1 MAKVLISF
9 IGTGPLVNKGT
20 LGEEKSAREYRRASY
35 HLGEENLGEYSFMA
49 AALYETQNID
59 KVILIGT
66 AHCMWEEV
74 YRYFQEKNGGVV
86 DEDVYCEIAEHCEA
100 ATSKSEL
107 YIPHV
112 KEIEA
117 AIGKDAHLALIRYGV
132 NEEEINENINII
144 LQLNQLLSTGDELIV
159 DVTHSF
165 RSLPITI
172 MNLLLYLR
180 NVSSKNIRISH
191 IYYGMIEMSK
201 EYGYAPIVDLKK
213 ILKLN
218 DWIVGAM
225 AFKQYGN
232 AYQIAGLIQQE
243 DPDVTNRLKHFSDV
257 MNLNHLYAI
266 SQETQSLRALMKKD
280 FDSMLPEMIVKP
292 VVKDFLNN
300 FKGTEQDPA
309 RFQYQLAQWQFK
321 HMNYTAALISLQES
335 ILSYACQL
343 ANHDPFDKDERQKIK
358 DVICNDKEFIPF
370 ELRGVYFEITKNRNV
385 VAHALESDFSS
396 GKIIESLRTS
406 LITAGKYIN

>member
-100 ATSKSEL
+100 TTSKSEL
-107 YIPHV
+107 YIPHA

-243 DPDVTNRLKHFSDV
+243 DTDV

-343 ANHDPFDKDERQKIK
+343 AKHDPFDKDERQKIK

>member
-9 IGTGPLVNKGT
+9 IGTGPLLNKGAQ
-20 LGEEKSAREYRRASY
+20 GEEKSAREYRRASY

-66 AHCMWEEV
+66 AHSMWEEV
-74 YRYFQEKNGGVV
+74 YRYFQEKNGGVI

-112 KEIEA
+112 KEIET
-117 AIGKDAHLALIRYGV
+117 AIGKNAHLALIRYGV

-144 LQLNQLLSTGDELIV
+144 LQLNKLLSTGDELIV

-172 MNLLLYLR
+172 MNLLLYLK
-180 NVSSKNIRISH
+180 NVSSKNIKFSH
-191 IYYGMIEMSK
+191 IYYGMIEMNK

-232 AYQIAGLIQQE
+232 AYQIARLLQAE
-243 DPDVTNRLKHFSDV
+243 DSDTSNRLGHFSDV
-257 MNLNHLYAI
+257 MNLNHLCAI
-266 SQETQSLRALMKKD
+266 SLETQSLRALMKKD

-300 FKGTEQDPA
+300 FKGTEQYPA
-309 RFQYQLAQWQFK
+309 LFQYQLAQWQFR

-335 ILSYACQL
+335 ILSYACQT
-343 ANHDPFDKDERQKIK
+343 AKYNSSDKDERQHIK
-358 DVICNDKEFIPF
+358 DMICDDKEFIPY

-385 VAHALESDFSS
+385 VAHALESNFSS
-396 GKIIESLRTS
+396 GKIIESLRKS
-406 LITAGKYIN
+406 LVTAGKYIK

>member
-9 IGTGPLVNKGT
+9 IGTGPLVSKG
-20 LGEEKSAREYRRASY
+20 GSIEEKSAREYRTASY

-49 AALYETQNID
+49 AALCESQQID

-66 AHCMWEEV
+66 VHSMWEEV
-74 YRYFQEKNGGVV
+74 YRYFQEKNGKPV

-100 ATSKSEL
+100 TTSKSEL
-107 YIPHV
+107 YIPRV

-117 AIGKDAHLALIRYGV
+117 AIGKDAHLYLIRYGV
-132 NEEEINENINII
+132 NEQEINENINII
-144 LQLNQLLSTGDELIV
+144 LSLNQLLSTGDELIV

-180 NVSSKNIRISH
+180 NVSSRSIKISH
-191 IYYGMIEMSK
+191 IYYGMIEMNK
-201 EYGYAPIVDLKK
+201 EYGYAPIVDLTK

-232 AYQIAGLIQQE
+232 AYQIAELIQQE
-243 DPDVTNRLKHFSDV
+243 NPDVTKRLKHFSDV
-257 MNLNHLYAI
+257 MNLNHLYGI
-266 SQETQSLRALMKKD
+266 SQETQSLRALTKKD
-280 FDSMLPEMIVKP
+280 FSSQLPELIVKP
-292 VVKDFLNN
+292 VVGDFLRN
-300 FKGTEQDPA
+300 FQNTENDPA
-309 RFQYQLAQWQFK
+309 LFQYKLACWQYR

-335 ILSYACQL
+335 ILTYVCL
-343 ANHDPFDKDERQKIK
+343 REKHNPFDKDERQLVK
-358 DVICNDKEFIPF
+358 DRICNDQDFLPY
-370 ELRGVYFEITKNRNV
+370 ELRGVYFAVTKNRNV
-385 VAHALESDFSS
+385 VAHALESERSS
-396 GKIIESLRTS
+396 GEIIDNLRKSLETV
-406 LITAGKYIN
+406 GKYIL

>member
-100 ATSKSEL
+100 ATSKSDL
-107 YIPHV
+107 CIPHV

-180 NVSSKNIRISH
+180 NVSSKNIKISH

-243 DPDVTNRLKHFSDV
+243 DTDVTNRLKHFSDV

-343 ANHDPFDKDERQKIK
+343 AKHDPFDKDERQKIK
-358 DVICNDKEFIPF
+358 DPQI
-370 ELRGVYFEITKNRNV
+370 RN
-385 VAHALESDFSS
+385 L
-396 GKIIESLRTS
+396 
-406 LITAGKYIN
+406 

>member
-9 IGTGPLVNKGT
+9 IGTGPLVNKGI

-100 ATSKSEL
+100 STSKSEL
-107 YIPHV
+107 YIPHA

-132 NEEEINENINII
+132 NEEEINANINII

-180 NVSSKNIRISH
+180 NVSSKNIKISH

-243 DPDVTNRLKHFSDV
+243 DTDVTNRLKHFSDV
-257 MNLNHLYAI
+257 MNLNHL
-266 SQETQSLRALMKKD
+266 KKD

-385 VAHALESDFSS
+385 VAHALESNFSS

>member
-107 YIPHV
+107 YIPHA

-180 NVSSKNIRISH
+180 NVSSKNIKISH

-243 DPDVTNRLKHFSDV
+243 DTDVTNRLKHFSDV

-343 ANHDPFDKDERQKIK
+343 AKHDPLDKDERQKIK

-385 VAHALESDFSS
+385 VAHALESNFSS

>member
-107 YIPHV
+107 YIPHA

-243 DPDVTNRLKHFSDV
+243 DTDVTNRLKHFSDV

-343 ANHDPFDKDERQKIK
+343 ANHDPLDKDERQKIK

-385 VAHALESDFSS
+385 VAHALESNFSS

>member
-1 MAKVLISF
+1 MSKVLISF
-9 IGTGPLVNKGT
+9 IGTGPLVNKGAQ
-20 LGEEKSAREYRRASY
+20 GEEKSAREYRRASY

-74 YRYFQEKNGGVV
+74 YRYFQEKNGGVI

-100 ATSKSEL
+100 ATSK
-107 YIPHV
+107 
-112 KEIEA
+112 
-117 AIGKDAHLALIRYGV
+117 
-132 NEEEINENINII
+132 NI
-144 LQLNQLLSTGDELIV
+144 
-159 DVTHSF
+159 
-165 RSLPITI
+165 
-172 MNLLLYLR
+172 
-180 NVSSKNIRISH
+180 KISH
-191 IYYGMIEMSK
+191 IYYSMIEMNK

-232 AYQIAGLIQQE
+232 AYQIAGLLQQE
-243 DPDVTNRLKHFSDV
+243 DTDVTNRLKHFSDV

-300 FKGTEQDPA
+300 FKGTEQNPA
-309 RFQYQLAQWQFK
+309 LFQYQLAQWQFK
-321 HMNYTAALISLQES
+321 HMNYAAALISLQES
-335 ILSYACQL
+335 ILSYACQT
-343 ANHDPFDKDERQKIK
+343 ANHNPFDKDKRQSIK
-358 DVICNDKEFIPF
+358 NVICSDKEFIPF

-385 VAHALESDFSS
+385 VAHALESNFSS

-406 LITAGKYIN
+406 LITAGKYIK

>member
-35 HLGEENLGEYSFMA
+35 YLCEENLGEYSFMA

-107 YIPHV
+107 YIPHA

-243 DPDVTNRLKHFSDV
+243 DTDVTNRLKHFSDV

-358 DVICNDKEFIPF
+358 DVICNDKEFIP
-370 ELRGVYFEITKNRNV
+370 L
-385 VAHALESDFSS
+385 S
-396 GKIIESLRTS
+396 
-406 LITAGKYIN
+406 